1 MKMITAS
8 IAALVSFHSFA
19 GSYGFMN
26 QDVSGNICFV
36 GVDEST
42 SEYAGVVS
50 QRFLSERQLQTMEN
64 CMNRKAEGKPA
75 VIHVH
80 TTPDTQVQPNGV
92 TTHFPK
98 FHVSCV
104 NMKERQF
111 GEFLNAWRNQVRN
124 SNFRRC
130 F

>member
-1 MKMITAS
+1 MKNLIVSILTLAS
-8 IAALVSFHSFA
+8 LPLFA

-26 QDVSGNICFV
+26 EDVSGYLCFV
-36 GVDEST
+36 GIDDRT
-42 SEYAGVVS
+42 SEFSGVVS
-50 QRFLSERQLQTMEN
+50 RRLLSEQQLQTMED
-64 CMNRKAEGKPA
+64 CMNRKGAGKPA
-75 VIHVH
+75 VIHVR

-98 FHVSCV
+98 FQVSCV
-104 NMKERQF
+104 NMRERQF
-111 GEFLNAWRNQVRN
+111 GELLSTWRSQISR

>member
-1 MKMITAS
+1 MKMLAVLS
-8 IAALVSFHSFA
+8 LALMSLPSFA

-26 QDVSGNICFV
+26 TDVSGYLCFV
-36 GVDEST
+36 GIDETT
-42 SEYAGVVS
+42 SEFTGVVS
-50 QRFLSERQLQTMEN
+50 RRFLSERQLQTMED
-64 CMNRKAEGKPA
+64 CTNRKAEGKPA
-75 VIHVH
+75 VIRVH

-92 TTHFPK
+92 RTHFPK

-104 NMKERQF
+104 TMRERQF
-111 GEFLNAWRNQVRN
+111 GEFLSTWRNRISH